1 VRQFLFR
8 RIAGM
13 LVTMLVVASVV
24 FLLINVVPGSLGAV
38 ILGPEAT
45 DEEIARLDHQLGL
58 DRPVL
63 VRFGAWVAQ
72 LARGDLGSS
81 LLHGTP
87 VARELANRLEPTI
100 LLALLATTVAVGVG
114 VPLGTIAAVRH
125 RTAVDVA
132 SLGVSLIGISIPN
145 FWLGLNLILLFGLYL
160 KLLPTAGYTNV
171 AVDAGQ
177 ALRYLILPAI
187 TLGLSNAALIARM
200 SRANLLEVLRQDY
213 VRTARSK
220 GLAERSVLLRHAV
233 RNALVPT
240 VSVIGVSI
248 ALMLGG
254 AVVVESVFAL
264 PGVGRLM
271 IESVQRRD
279 FPMIQGLVLMIAAV
293 VAVVNLAVDLL
304 YTLLNPAIRY
314 A

>member
-1 VRQFLFR
+1 VREFLVR

-13 LVTMLVVASVV
+13 AVTMLVVASVV
-24 FLLINVVPGSLGAV
+24 FLVINVVPGSLGAV

-45 DEEIARLDHQLGL
+45 DEEIARLDRQLGL

-63 VRFGAWVAQ
+63 IRFAAWASQ
-72 LARGDLGSS
+72 LARGDLGNS
-81 LLHGTP
+81 LLHGSP
-87 VARELANRLEPTI
+87 VGRELVNRLEPTI
-100 LLALLATTVAVGVG
+100 LLALMATAVAIGVG
-114 VPLGTIAAVRH
+114 LPLGTLAAVRH
-125 RTAVDVA
+125 RTAFDVA
-132 SLGVSLIGISIPN
+132 SLGVSLVGISIPS

-160 KLLPTAGYTNV
+160 KLFPTAGYTNV
-171 AVDAGQ
+171 AVDPWE
-177 ALRYLILPAI
+177 ALRYLVLPAF

-220 GLAERSVLLRHAV
+220 GLAERAVLVRHAV
-233 RNALVPT
+233 RNAMVPT
-240 VSVIGVSI
+240 VSVIGVSV

-293 VAVVNLAVDLL
+293 VAMVNLLVDLV

-314 A
+314 G